1 MERLNPADMLKKLR
15 LSYKGKGGR
24 ALTQKELAAMAGIN
38 NPETVSKIERGDQ
51 NITAEQCMIFARI
64 FNVDPSVFVVSSGDD
79 PSIFA
84 GFSEEAVPF
93 DPEAGSFEAH
103 FPLKVTQSWYR
114 IADSRLEEIGLL
126 PGDAVVIDIG
136 KDAMSGL
143 AIGDVVIANLYS
155 ADGKSAETIVRQWL
169 PPHLLSTNSRKRNL
183 PPLNIEHD
191 NVSLLG
197 VIVFPRRN
205 PQQKIIPFLR

>member
-1 MERLNPADMLKKLR
+1 MERLNPADMLKRLR
-15 LSYKGKGGR
+15 LSYKGQGGR
-24 ALTQKELAAMAGIN
+24 PLTQKELAAMAGIK
-38 NPETVSKIERGDQ
+38 NPETVSKIERGNQ

-64 FNVDPSVFVVSSGDD
+64 FNVDPAVFVSAAGDGAD
-79 PSIFA
+79 DYRGVA
-84 GFSEEAVPF
+84 EEATPF
-93 DPEAGSFEAH
+93 QPEEGSFEAH
-103 FPLKVTQSWYR
+103 FPLKPTQSWYR
-114 IADSRLEEIGLL
+114 IADSRLEEIGLM

-136 KDAMSGL
+136 KEAMSGL

-169 PPHLLSTNSRKRNL
+169 PPYLLTTNSRKRNL